1 MRLVIL
7 SVAMSFGANIHFALD
22 VHIQRYDKDIPLIF
36 SIIKSFFYVNK
47 KGTPKLITQRQ
58 GL

>member
-36 SIIKSFFYVNK
+36 SIIKSFF
-47 KGTPKLITQRQ
+47 T
-58 GL
+58 